1 MHTTQLASVLEVLEA
16 LEGTDTAAWVW
27 DLGTGSI
34 RWSANT
40 GPLFGH
46 ERGYQPASYAVVLES
61 VHPDDRVAV
70 QEALDLALA
79 SKGDF
84 ETEFR
89 VPWADGSIHWISS
102 RGHVVV
108 DDQGTAH
115 RMVGVMSDITGRKR
129 RHEQDRFLVIAGE
142 ILAQGLTVD
151 ETVERITRL
160 LVADLSDWCVV
171 EVFDMDRPPT
181 VAHHDPAREDLARR
195 LQHEYP
201 APVEP
206 AGVGAE
212 AVATRR
218 PVLIAHVTDEMVRA
232 GAVDDHHYEVMR
244 SLGLRSAIVAPLLG
258 RGRVVGLMTLIC
270 AETPYR
276 FGPEDVSFA
285 EDLGRRA
292 GMAIETARLW
302 EEAESA
308 RRRAERTS
316 SQLANLQEVIAGLSK
331 ASTIREVAQTA
342 IERAIAAT
350 TADRGA
356 VVLSTEDGPRIVASA
371 GYDPGRLTAMAPT
384 LRQPGPFNEA
394 ILGGEPVYYETV
406 GELVNRFPNLAE
418 VMTTVPSGSFAAVPL
433 YGARGLLGAIGFV
446 GATDHAFP
454 AGERRLLGSIAQHVG
469 VALERSSLF
478 DRINTVAETLQA
490 ALAPPVEVSCDR
502 VDAAAFYRPA
512 GEGSVGGDWY
522 DVVATPRGTAMY
534 VIGDVVG
541 RGLEAVATMAQLRQ
555 SARLLISE
563 GRSPTEVLTALS
575 VFASND
581 RSALAS
587 TMLCAEVDP
596 ERGTVT
602 LASAGH
608 LPPVMVGHGLVKTI
622 DVPLA
627 PPLGVGELGG
637 GDHVITLEPEHC
649 LVMYTDGVVERR
661 DRDIDASLQAL
672 RSRLETL
679 PCNVAVITDD
689 LVKLAD
695 EADDDATI
703 LVISLTSGQGR

>member
-1 MHTTQLASVLEVLEA
+1 MHTTKLASVLEVLEA

-27 DLGTGSI
+27 DLGTDSV

-46 ERGYQPASYAVVLES
+46 PRGFQPSSYAAVLDS
-61 VHPDDRVAV
+61 LHPDDRLVLQTATDDAI
-70 QEALDLALA
+70 EN
-79 SKGDF
+79 KGDF
-84 ETEFR
+84 EIEFR
-89 VPWADGSIHWISS
+89 TRRPDGSIRWISG

-108 DDQGTAH
+108 DEAGTAR
-115 RMVGVMSDITGRKR
+115 RMVGVMSDTTGRKR
-129 RHEQDRFLVIAGE
+129 RHEQDRFLAVAGE
-142 ILAQGLTVD
+142 ILSQGLTVD

-160 LVADLSDWCVV
+160 LVTDLSDWCVV
-171 EVFDMDRPPT
+171 ELFDMGRPPA
-181 VAHHDPAREDLARR
+181 VAHRDPSRVELARQ
-195 LQHEYP
+195 LQRDYP
-201 APVEP
+201 PPPEP
-206 AGVGAE
+206 TGVGAE

-218 PVLIAHVTDEMVRA
+218 AVLVAHVTDEMVRA
-232 GAVDDHHYEVMR
+232 GAVDDHHHEVIR

-258 RGRVVGLMTLIC
+258 RGRVLGLMTMIC

-276 FGPEDVSFA
+276 FGTDDVGFA

-292 GMAIETARLW
+292 GLAIENAWLW

-316 SQLANLQEVIAGLSK
+316 LQLLSLQAVISGLSK
-331 ASTIREVAQTA
+331 GSTIREVTQTA
-342 IERAIAAT
+342 IARAIEAT

-356 VVLSTEDGPRIVASA
+356 IVLSTEDGPRIVAST
-371 GYDPGRLTAMAPT
+371 GYDAGRLEALGPA
-384 LRQPGPFNEA
+384 LRQPGPLNEA
-394 ILGGEPVYYETV
+394 ILSGAPVYCETV
-406 GELVNRFPNLAE
+406 DELVERYPNLAE
-418 VMTTVPSGSFAAVPL
+418 VMATVPSGSFAAIPL
-433 YGARGLLGAIGFV
+433 YGAKALLGAIGFV
-446 GATDHAFP
+446 GAVDHAFS
-454 AGERRLLGSIAQHVG
+454 GEERRLLDSIAQHVG
-469 VALERSSLF
+469 LAVERSSLF

-490 ALAPPVEVSCDR
+490 ALAPPVAVGCDR
-502 VDAAAFYRPA
+502 VEAAAFYRPA

-522 DVVATPRGTAMY
+522 DVVPTPRGTSMY

-563 GRSPTEVLTALS
+563 GRSPSEVLAALS
-575 VFASND
+575 AFAASD

-587 TMLCAEVDP
+587 TMQCAEVDP
-596 ERGTVT
+596 EHGIVI

-608 LPPVMVGHGLVKTI
+608 LPPVMVGHGSVKSI

-627 PPLGVGELGG
+627 PPLGVGVSGA
-637 GDHVITLEPEHC
+637 GDHTVALEPGYC

-661 DRDIDASLQAL
+661 DRDIDASMQAL
-672 RSRLETL
+672 CSRLEAL
-679 PCNVAVITDD
+679 PADVGAIAED
-689 LVKLAD
+689 LLELAD

-703 LVISLTSGQGR
+703 LVISFAERVGG

>member
-1 MHTTQLASVLEVLEA
+1 MHTTKLASVLEVLEA
-16 LEGTDTAAWVW
+16 LEGTDTAAWAW
-27 DLGTGSI
+27 DLGTESI

-46 ERGYQPASYAVVLES
+46 ERGYQPASYAAVLES
-61 VHPDDRVAV
+61 LHADDRGAV
-70 QEALDLALA
+70 QEALDAA
-79 SKGDF
+79 VANTRDF
-84 ETEFR
+84 EVEFR
-89 VPWADGSIHWISS
+89 VPWSDGSMHWISS

-108 DDQGTAH
+108 DDEGIPR
-115 RMVGVMSDITGRKR
+115 RMVGVMSDVTRRKR
-129 RHEQDRFLVIAGE
+129 RHEQDRFLAIAGE

-151 ETVERITRL
+151 ETIERIIRL

-171 EVFDMDRPPT
+171 EVFDMERRPA

-195 LQHEYP
+195 LQQDYP
-201 APVEP
+201 PPAEP
-206 AGVGAE
+206 TGVGAE
-212 AVATRR
+212 AVATHR

-276 FGPEDVSFA
+276 FGPDDVSFA

-292 GMAIETARLW
+292 GMAIENARLW
-302 EEAESA
+302 EQAESA
-308 RRRAERTS
+308 RMRAERTA

-331 ASTIREVAQTA
+331 SSTIREVTQTA
-342 IERAIAAT
+342 IDRAITAT

-356 VVLSTEDGPRIVASA
+356 VVLSTDDGPLIVAST
-371 GYDPGRLTAMAPT
+371 GYDPARLAAMSHT
-384 LRQPGPFNEA
+384 LRQPGPLNEA
-394 ILGGEPVYYETV
+394 MLTGEPVYYESV
-406 GELVNRFPNLAE
+406 AELVNRYPNLAD
-418 VMTTVPSGSFAAVPL
+418 VMAPVPSGSFAAVPL

-446 GATDHAFP
+446 GSCDHAF
-454 AGERRLLGSIAQHVG
+454 AAEERRLLGSIAQHVG
-469 VALERSSLF
+469 VAVERSSLF

-581 RSALAS
+581 RNALAS
-587 TMLCAEVDP
+587 TMQCAEVDP
-596 ERGTVT
+596 ERGIVT

-627 PPLGVGELGG
+627 PPLGVSEFGG

-672 RSRLETL
+672 CSRLEAI
-679 PCNVAVITDD
+679 PSQVAVIADD
-689 LVKLAD
+689 LLKLAD

-703 LVISLTSGQGR
+703 LVISFASVSGG